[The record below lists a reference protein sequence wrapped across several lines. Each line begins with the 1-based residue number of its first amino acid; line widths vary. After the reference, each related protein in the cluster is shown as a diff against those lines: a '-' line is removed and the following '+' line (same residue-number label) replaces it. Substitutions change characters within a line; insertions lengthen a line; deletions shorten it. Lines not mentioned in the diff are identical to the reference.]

1 MLALSALATIVALV
15 IAGALIAGVL
25 GRFVTQG
32 IDRRLDAN
40 LALMASA
47 VSRNGDIDWQRLATV
62 QASLDAEPGWRWRL
76 DAPGR
81 AIGSADTLVID
92 PGPAESRRSS
102 PFPPDREHPGSAGPP
117 HADDHGARPLEGHD
131 RAGAPIH
138 ARQTTMVTGTGPVVL
153 TAAAPR
159 DVIAR
164 PVMSA
169 LTPLLAT
176 LAALGT
182 VLGLAAWL
190 QIRLGL
196 RPIRRLRAV
205 IEQVRRGE
213 ADAIDTDQP
222 VELRAL
228 AEELNALVH
237 DNDMALAT
245 ARASAANLA
254 HALKTPVATLALELA
269 GDPRAGQVDR
279 IDATIRHHLA
289 RARAQVA
296 STRVA
301 TPLAPAIDVLIA
313 TIATLR
319 SDRAITIGA
328 TVSPALIV
336 GIDPADLDELV
347 GNLIDNAVRHARTH
361 VHIVAQPTDRRV
373 ALTIVDDGPGI
384 PAAERDN
391 ATAPGVR
398 LDERTDG
405 HGFGLAIARDLT
417 ELHGGVL
424 TLADG
429 VDGGLAV
436 SVTLPLARRH

>member
-1 MLALSALATIVALV
+1 MLALSALGTIVALV

-25 GRFVTQG
+25 GRFVTRG

-47 VSRNGDIDWQRLATV
+47 VSRDGDIDRQRLAAV
-62 QASLDAEPGWRWRL
+62 QASLDAGPGWGWRL
-76 DAPGR
+76 DAPGGT
-81 AIGSADTLVID
+81 IGSTDTLVID
-92 PGPAESRRSS
+92 PGPAD
-102 PFPPDREHPGSAGPP
+102 PHLPALPGSAGPP
-117 HADDHGARPLEGHD
+117 HAGDHGARPLEGHD

-138 ARQTTMVTGTGPVVL
+138 ARQITMVTDTGPVVL

-164 PVMSA
+164 PVMGA
-169 LTPLLAT
+169 LAPLLAT

-196 RPIRRLRAV
+196 RPIRRLRAA

-228 AEELNALVH
+228 AEELNALVR
-237 DNDMALAT
+237 DNDTALAT

-289 RARAQVA
+289 RARAQAA

-301 TPLAPAIDVLIA
+301 TPLAPAIDALIA

-319 SDRAITIGA
+319 SDRAIAVSA
-328 TVSPALIV
+328 TVAPGIIV

-361 VHIVAQPTDRRV
+361 VHVVAQAADRRV

-384 PAAERDN
+384 PAADREH

-405 HGFGLAIARDLT
+405 HGFGLAIARELT

-429 VDGGLAV
+429 VAGGLAV
-436 SVTLPLARRH
+436 SVTLPLVRRH